1 MFPSTVD
8 APSSEVVVDGFPRR
22 EFMGQQAPSTATSD
36 DVEDGVKDLISA
48 VLGIELTVA
57 RCRYRIGMT

>member
-22 EFMGQQAPSTATSD
+22 EFMGQQAPSTAPSD